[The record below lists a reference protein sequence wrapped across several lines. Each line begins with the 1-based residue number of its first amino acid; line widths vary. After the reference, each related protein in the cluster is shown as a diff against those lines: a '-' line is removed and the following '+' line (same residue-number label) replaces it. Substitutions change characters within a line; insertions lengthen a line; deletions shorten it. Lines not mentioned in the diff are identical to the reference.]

1 MKMLID
7 GLWEESSS
15 GEWAEVCNP
24 ADGAYIDR
32 VPRAT
37 LEDAARTVE
46 AAQAGKRR
54 MAALPAHERAAILIR
69 TAELIEQQTEPLG
82 ELLARENGKPILQ
95 TRDEVRV
102 AARIFRGFG
111 EEAKRLFGRVIP
123 MDAIPGHER
132 HVAMTIRQPLGVV
145 AAIIPFNY
153 PVELF
158 AHKAAG
164 ALAAGNAVIT
174 KPPLECPLTLLRV
187 AEIMETA
194 GLPRAAHQVIT
205 GDGVMLGE
213 FLASHP
219 QIQLVTVTGSTA
231 TGKRVSELAAKTL
244 KHVQLELGGNDAQI
258 ICADADLDLAA
269 EAVVLGRLAR
279 GNGQICCAVKRIFV
293 EAPAYD
299 RFAEL
304 LNEKARRLKVGDQ
317 LQEDTDV
324 GPLIHSVAA
333 ERVETAIRQAEAG
346 GAQVLTGGHRRGNF
360 IEPTVIGDVP
370 LGSNL
375 LHEEVFGPV
384 APIVPFTDISEAV
397 ELANNSQFGLQAA
410 IFTNDISRA
419 FDIAYRL
426 EVGGVIVN
434 WSTAVRVETLAF
446 GGVKQSGHG
455 REAIHDTLL
464 EMTHQKSILFFNA
477 LSEPP
482 AER

>member
-7 GLWEESSS
+7 SAWTDATS
-15 GEWAEVCNP
+15 GERVEVCNP
-24 ADGAYIDR
+24 ADGSYIDH
-32 VPRAT
+32 VPSAT
-37 LEDAARTVE
+37 LDDAARAVD

-69 TAELIEQQTEPLG
+69 TAELIEQQIGSLG
-82 ELLARENGKPILQ
+82 ELLARENGKPIMQ

-102 AARIFRGFG
+102 AARIFRSFG
-111 EEAKRLFGRVIP
+111 EEAKRIFGRVVP
-123 MDAIPGHER
+123 MDAVPGNER

-158 AHKAAG
+158 AHKAAAG
-164 ALAAGNAVIT
+164 LAAGNAVIT
-174 KPPLECPLTLLRV
+174 KPPLECPLTLLKV
-187 AEIMETA
+187 AEIMEAA

-219 QIQLVTVTGSTA
+219 DIQAVTLTGSTA

-244 KHVQLELGGNDAQI
+244 KHVHLELGGNDAQI
-258 ICADADLDLAA
+258 ICADADLDRAA

-293 EAPAYD
+293 EAPVYD
-299 RFAEL
+299 RFAAL
-304 LNEKARRLKVGDQ
+304 LNEKARLLKVGDQ
-317 LQEDTDV
+317 LEEDTDV
-324 GPLIHSVAA
+324 GPLIHAVAA
-333 ERVETAIRQAEAG
+333 ERVESAIRQAEAG
-346 GAQVLTGGHRRGNF
+346 GAQVLTGGQRRGNF
-360 IEPTVIGDVP
+360 IEPTVIGGVP
-370 LGSNL
+370 LDSNL

-397 ELANNSQFGLQAA
+397 ELANNSLFGLQAA

-446 GGVKQSGHG
+446 GGVKFSGNG

-477 LSEPP
+477 LSQPSQEL
-482 AER
+482 